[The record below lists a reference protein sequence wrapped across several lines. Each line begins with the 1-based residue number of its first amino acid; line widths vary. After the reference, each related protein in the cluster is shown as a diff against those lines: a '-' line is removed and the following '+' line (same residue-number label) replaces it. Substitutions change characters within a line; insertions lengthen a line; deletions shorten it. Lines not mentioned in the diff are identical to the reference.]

1 MTPSTLFITGTD
13 TGVGKT
19 IVTAALSIA
28 LARPAEES
36 GTPTSVA
43 VDKPVQTGAAT
54 GEPMDTDVVHALA
67 PSCAC
72 SEGLRLQRPMAPVP
86 AARLEGARLPSIHEQ
101 AARIRSIAEGFDHLL
116 IEGAGG
122 ALVQL
127 DDGGSTLVEL
137 AAALGGPSSF
147 VVVCRSGLGT
157 LNHTELT
164 LEVLGHRGLHVAGVV
179 IGSWPE
185 DPDEID
191 RSNRRHLSRLG
202 VRLLGAIP
210 AGASRL
216 EPALFR
222 QRAPTWFDA
231 LP

>member
-1 MTPSTLFITGTD
+1 MLFITGTD

-19 IVTAALSIA
+19 IVTAALAVA
-28 LARPAEES
+28 LARHAEQGAPFS
-36 GTPTSVA
+36 SVA

-54 GEPMDTDVVHALA
+54 GEPMDTDVVRRLA

-72 SEGLRLQRPMAPVP
+72 SEGIRLQRPMAPVP
-86 AARLEGARLPSIHEQ
+86 AARLEEVRLPSVNEQ
-101 AARIRSIAEGFDHLL
+101 AARIRSTAEGFDHLL
-116 IEGAGG
+116 VEGAGG
-122 ALVQL
+122 LLVQL
-127 DDGGSTLVEL
+127 DDEGRTLVEL
-137 AAALGGPSSF
+137 AGALGEPSSF

-164 LEVLGHRGLHVAGVV
+164 LEVLGHRGLHVAGIV
-179 IGSWPE
+179 IGSWPDE
-185 DPDEID
+185 PDEID

-216 EPALFR
+216 DPVLFGE
-222 QRAPTWFDA
+222 RAATWFDA